1 MIDRLKLDDAE
12 QENVSREVAIMKSM
26 QHKNILPL
34 RDFYSDSK
42 YHYVVMDYMSKG
54 DLHQKLSIINKFKET
69 AAKKVLKSILS
80 GLNYLHTQNIVHRDI
95 KPENILLVD
104 DNDNVVLLI
113 LD

>member
-54 DLHQKLSIINKFKET
+54 DLHHKLSIINKFEET
-69 AAKKVLKSILS
+69 AAKKVLKGILS

-95 KPENILLVD
+95 KPETIILV

>member
-26 QHKNILPL
+26 QHKNIFPL
-34 RDFYSDSK
+34 
-42 YHYVVMDYMSKG
+42 SKG
-54 DLHQKLSIINKFKET
+54 DLHQKLSIIQKFKET